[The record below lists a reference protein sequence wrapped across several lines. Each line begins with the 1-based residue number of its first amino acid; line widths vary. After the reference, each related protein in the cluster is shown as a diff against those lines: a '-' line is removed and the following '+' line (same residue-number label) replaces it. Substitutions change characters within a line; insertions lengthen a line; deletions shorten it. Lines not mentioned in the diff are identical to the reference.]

1 MKKKIEISKY
11 FLLLAVII
19 VAVIFGIM
27 EPAFLKTSNILTI
40 VNSTCVLGIMGI
52 GLTIVMAT
60 GSINFASGSELT
72 LGAIFMAVILASDK
86 VNNYFVALII
96 TFVLVMCIGVLNGII
111 TVKIGVPAFIATLGM
126 QTLLLGFAKYLS
138 NGGNV
143 YSSNWP
149 ECFTTLGQ
157 SYVFGKIPLS
167 LIAFIIVGAI
177 AWFLTEKTVTGK
189 NLYAVGA
196 NPKACVHVGISVS
209 KYKILGFV
217 LCSVFTCFAGIMQ
230 GSMLNGAT
238 PYYGSDLL
246 LSALSTL
253 FLGATFWKQGVFNV
267 LGTIVAAILLSE
279 ITNGMTMIGAPTF
292 LKNTIQGVIL
302 LVAVAVIALINRK
315 KAV

>member
-1 MKKKIEISKY
+1 MKKKLEISKY

-19 VAVIFGIM
+19 VAIIFGVM
-27 EPAFLKTSNILTI
+27 EPAFLKTSNLLTI

-72 LGAIFMAVILASDK
+72 LGAIFMAV
-86 VNNYFVALII
+86 VALII

-167 LIAFIIVGAI
+167 LIAFIIVGAA